1 MVVDHPTPVSEL
13 AWIGVV
19 GLSAGEAHSVALS
32 SDGEIWSWGDN
43 RCDLSALPSPST
55 SL

>member
-1 MVVDHPTPVSEL
+1 MDRPTPVSEL

-19 GLSAGEAHSVALS
+19 GLTAGEAHSIAVS

-43 RCDLSALPSPST
+43 RCVTGMPQPLTLT
-55 SL
+55 S